1 MAKSCRR
8 IVGVEEAR
16 VLALAMQP
24 GARAGGSSGKDLVK
38 ALVTL
43 DICFFDVLAPSQCET
58 CLNG

>member
-1 MAKSCRR
+1 M
-8 IVGVEEAR
+8 GVEEAR
-16 VLALAMQP
+16 VLALAMHP